1 MCFFFF
7 TGLSSIKKFSN
18 KNSYND
24 KNDTINTINKND
36 TNDMNDL
43 NNNDKNNKK
52 NNSKN
57 KKKRELIQQKKL
69 ITIKNSINN
78 FYIKQYGEERW
89 YNLLNSLKIEKN
101 YCAMINKFISNNEF
115 IENSFNNNNNIRKV
129 DYLDIPCYISNS
141 RFPLPE
147 KDKQSNLLNVYHID
161 LASLIVTKVLD
172 IQPNDI
178 VLDLCA
184 APGGKSLAI
193 LQRLLNTND
202 SKNEG
207 RGMLIANEVNNKRFH
222 RLLQVIK
229 SYIPFKYH
237 QYQIKLVK
245 NSPIENFCYD
255 KILVDAPCSSERHLI
270 HNQKELLIWKESR
283 SKNFSKK
290 QYNILLGAVKALK
303 VNGILVYSTC
313 SISNLENDH
322 VIKKVLENSWVKLEV
337 IKRKYGWEIGEETE
351 FGWIILPDKCDGW
364 GPMYFSILK
373 RIEEGNFE
381 KKEGKRN
388 NIVIDEKNKKNDVF

>member
-1 MCFFFF
+1 MV
-7 TGLSSIKKFSN
+7 TSSESN
-18 KNSYND
+18 SDESN
-24 KNDTINTINKND
+24 
-36 TNDMNDL
+36 
-43 NNNDKNNKK
+43 
-52 NNSKN
+52 N

-69 ITIKNSINN
+69 ITIKNSINE
-78 FYIKQYGEERW
+78 FYMKQYDEERW
-89 YNLLNSLKIEKN
+89 YNLLNSLKKEKN
-101 YCAMINKFISNNEF
+101 YCTMINKFISNDSKIKF
-115 IENSFNNNNNIRKV
+115 INNNNNNMKKV
-129 DYLDIPCYISNS
+129 NYLDIPCYISNS
-141 RFPLPE
+141 KFSLPK
-147 KDKQSNLLNVYHID
+147 KDEHSNLLNVYHID
-161 LASLIVTKVLD
+161 LASVIVTKALD

-178 VLDLCA
+178 ILDLCA

-193 LQRLLNTND
+193 LQRLLNNNEQID
-202 SKNEG
+202 SKNKG
-207 RGMLIANEVNNKRFH
+207 RGILIANEVNNKRFH

-237 QYQIKLVK
+237 QHQIKLVK
-245 NSPIENFCYD
+245 NSPIEKYCYD

-270 HNQKELLIWKESR
+270 NNQKELLMWKESR

-322 VIKKVLENSWVKLEV
+322 VIKKILENSWVKLKV

-373 RIEEGNFE
+373 RIEVENFE
-381 KKEGKRN
+381 KKE
-388 NIVIDEKNKKNDVF
+388 IISL